1 LLSGKSGAEIITL
14 VERSQDL
21 SSAAKAEVLEV
32 PLRIQMSKKAEESF
46 SLREWL
52 TKISQDLVFAPRAN
66 DKTPL
71 LEAFETKEEIVSA
84 MSGIIFSASDQR
96 IKKALEENQLIS
108 EIAEFMSS
116 PKSQTIALVPGA
128 FKPPHRGHLDMVKH
142 YSKLSD
148 VVVILIS
155 PLSRGSGTG
164 EITVSDSKKV
174 WDIYLN
180 AEGLTDVRVEISE
193 YNSPIRAAIEYGN
206 KPEVA
211 GSHIILGT
219 STKLNSKGKEDSD
232 RFSAKMQQYAPA
244 VKMLDPMKYVYVPDE
259 EPLNASDFRQAI
271 LDGEDI
277 GAWIPPKTRPF
288 IDDILQVLAPES
300 ISTEKTG
307 LAESKCIFS
316 IIEEEM
322 SNLCEEDTI
331 KEDSIPRMNMRDGGG
346 TEEWTNDK
354 KKKETSS
361 FLSDKKFNERPEGEE
376 ETERTSSGDS
386 VDQEI
391 IVTKDREVKI
401 KNKVNEIS
409 ASGGAGPGQ
418 TGDIEGYAGGNKNE
432 ESLIREDDDELIEE
446 ILNYLSSDSG
456 E

>member
-1 LLSGKSGAEIITL
+1 MLSGKSGAEIITL

-52 TKISQDLVFAPRAN
+52 MKISQDLVFAPGAN

-84 MSGIIFSASDQR
+84 MSGIIFSVSGQR

-164 EITVSDSKKV
+164 EVTVSDSKKV

-180 AEGLTDVRVEISE
+180 AEGLTDVRVEVSE

-219 STKLNSKGKEDSD
+219 STIFFFIGVSFVT
-232 RFSAKMQQYAPA
+232 FSTGAAFTASSTGTAFATSSTGSAFTVSFTVAAFGVSNPA
-244 VKMLDPMKYVYVPDE
+244 LRILLFLAMIFKS
-259 EPLNASDFRQAI
+259 PLN
-271 LDGEDI
+271 
-277 GAWIPPKTRPF
+277 
-288 IDDILQVLAPES
+288 
-300 ISTEKTG
+300 
-307 LAESKCIFS
+307 
-316 IIEEEM
+316 
-322 SNLCEEDTI
+322 
-331 KEDSIPRMNMRDGGG
+331 
-346 TEEWTNDK
+346 
-354 KKKETSS
+354 
-361 FLSDKKFNERPEGEE
+361 
-376 ETERTSSGDS
+376 
-386 VDQEI
+386 
-391 IVTKDREVKI
+391 
-401 KNKVNEIS
+401 
-409 ASGGAGPGQ
+409 
-418 TGDIEGYAGGNKNE
+418 
-432 ESLIREDDDELIEE
+432 
-446 ILNYLSSDSG
+446 
-456 E
+456 